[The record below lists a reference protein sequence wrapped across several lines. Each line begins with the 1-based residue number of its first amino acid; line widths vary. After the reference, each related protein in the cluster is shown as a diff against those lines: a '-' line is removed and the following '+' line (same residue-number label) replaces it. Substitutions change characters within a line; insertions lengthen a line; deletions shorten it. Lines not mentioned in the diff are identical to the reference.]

1 MNPGFLYLLFKLFG
15 VDVPKGI
22 DRLSVV
28 DGAAHLV

>member
-15 VDVPKGI
+15 VDVLKGI
-22 DRLSVV
+22 DSLFVS